1 MALNGFDP
9 MWVVL
14 ALLLLFV
21 FFLYLLVRRTLVG
34 FKEGM
39 EESGKR

>member
-1 MALNGFDP
+1 MPVSGFDP

-21 FFLYLLVRRTLVG
+21 FFIYLMIRRTVTG

-39 EESGKR
+39 EQSRER